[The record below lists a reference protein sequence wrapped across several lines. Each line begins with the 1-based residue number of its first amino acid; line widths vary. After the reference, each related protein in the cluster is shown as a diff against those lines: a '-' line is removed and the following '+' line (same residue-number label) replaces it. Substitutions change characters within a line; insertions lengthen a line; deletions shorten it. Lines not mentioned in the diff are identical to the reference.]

1 MKTDIIL
8 YQGWMFDHHLKLEL
22 EGIRMNNNTV
32 YLYVCDT
39 MADWEVAYL
48 TAELNS
54 GRYYKKGLAPSKIVT
69 VGTKRT
75 PVITKGGLKILP
87 DIELDEFSIKNADA
101 LILPGGDT
109 WTQTLH
115 DPVLSKA
122 EQCLKEGIIVAAI
135 CGATFGLA
143 RKGLLDSNWHTS
155 NNLEYLK
162 MICPNYAG
170 EKYYKQEPA
179 VTDGKLITASGI
191 APLEFSAHI
200 LRALDVFSAKTLDAW
215 YNLYK
220 TQKSEYFFELMNS
233 IQ

>member
-1 MKTDIIL
+1 MK
-8 YQGWMFDHHLKLEL
+8 
-22 EGIRMNNNTV
+22 NNV
-32 YLYVCDT
+32 VFLYVFDT
-39 MADWEVAYL
+39 MADWEVGFL

-54 GRYYKKGLAPSKIVT
+54 GRYYKKGSTPSKIVT
-69 VGTKRT
+69 VGIKKA

-87 DIELDEFSIKNADA
+87 DMELDEFSIKNADA

-109 WTQTLH
+109 WTEPIH

-122 EQCLKEGIIVAAI
+122 AQCLGEGVIVAAI
-135 CGATFGLA
+135 CGSTMGLA
-143 RKGLLDSNWHTS
+143 RKGLLDSKCHTS
-155 NNLEYLK
+155 NDLGYLK

-170 EKYYKQEPA
+170 EKYYRQEPA

-191 APLEFSAHI
+191 APLEFSAHV

-220 TQKSEYFFELMNS
+220 THKSKCYFELMDS